1 MILSSHWKHQTG
13 IAIKSWFCA
22 VILCRQVLKIMTVLW
37 FKETRSFALPKFG
50 NLHSNT
56 LASLRIG
63 EVLASLANFGNWRS
77 HLFYAT
83 CWQIGC
89 SATRAIYK
97 KSYSPSVDE
106 SGGYLHAYCP
116 SLFFFTIDQSSLA
129 HIPHSKNSPSLIKV
143 ASRQIARLLTFNN
156 VRRLRRPTNQYEDK
170 QDITNLN
177 FITVRRSKKLPYL

>member
-106 SGGYLHAYCP
+106 SGGYLHEKKKKKKKKKKNIVPLY
-116 SLFFFTIDQSSLA
+116 FFLLLINHLSHT
-129 HIPHSKNSPSLIKV
+129 SLILKTAQV
-143 ASRQIARLLTFNN
+143 
-156 VRRLRRPTNQYEDK
+156 
-170 QDITNLN
+170 
-177 FITVRRSKKLPYL
+177 